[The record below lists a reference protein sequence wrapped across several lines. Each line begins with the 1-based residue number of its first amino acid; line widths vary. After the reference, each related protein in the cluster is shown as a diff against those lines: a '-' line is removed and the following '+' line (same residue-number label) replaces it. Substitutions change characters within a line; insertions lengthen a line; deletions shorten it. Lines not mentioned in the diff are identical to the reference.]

1 MRRPSER
8 ALVSVAMMSGILL
21 TAMSTTIVATA
32 APSIVRSLQGLE
44 LYSWVFSGY
53 LLTMTVTTPL
63 YGKLADVYGRKPVYL
78 GGMGIFLLGSL
89 VCGFAASIEQLVLFR
104 LLQGVGAGA
113 VQPIV
118 LTLAGDLFPLE
129 QRARIQGLFSG
140 MWALASLLGP
150 PIGGFIV
157 EGLTWPWVFWVNV
170 PAGLGSAL
178 LMALTLRETVTYRR
192 AHHLDWRGAL
202 AVAVGVSAFL
212 VALFDISG
220 TAPGNPFGAG
230 PPLALA
236 AVLLAFFL
244 WWERRAPEP
253 LLPLELFRLRIVAV
267 GVMLSFLGGL
277 IVQGVSSYSTLFVQ
291 GVLGGTPVQAGLA
304 LLPVELTWMLGSWL
318 AGRLILRHGYR
329 AVIGFGMAVAM
340 VGCFATSR
348 VGAEASVGM
357 FAAVLSITGL
367 AFGCIVPIV
376 TIAVQNAVHGSQR
389 GVATATNVFFQT
401 IGRGVGVAA
410 LGLALNVQLLALL
423 GEAAAGGG
431 TRVGAVAQLLEP
443 AQRAALAPA
452 TEAAL
457 RGALEQALDGVWLL
471 MALAALAGLAVV
483 RFLPGGR
490 AAEHVAPARAAAP
503 AE

>member
-178 LMALTLRETVTYRR
+178 QMALTLHATVTRRR

-202 AVAVGVSAFL
+202 A
-212 VALFDISG
+212 
-220 TAPGNPFGAG
+220 FGAG
-230 PPLALA
+230 
-236 AVLLAFFL
+236 
-244 WWERRAPEP
+244 
-253 LLPLELFRLRIVAV
+253 
-267 GVMLSFLGGL
+267 
-277 IVQGVSSYSTLFVQ
+277 
-291 GVLGGTPVQAGLA
+291 
-304 LLPVELTWMLGSWL
+304 LT
-318 AGRLILRHGYR
+318 
-329 AVIGFGMAVAM
+329 
-340 VGCFATSR
+340 
-348 VGAEASVGM
+348 
-357 FAAVLSITGL
+357 
-367 AFGCIVPIV
+367 
-376 TIAVQNAVHGSQR
+376 
-389 GVATATNVFFQT
+389 
-401 IGRGVGVAA
+401 
-410 LGLALNVQLLALL
+410 LGLGIIGMIRRTARLF
-423 GEAAAGGG
+423 
-431 TRVGAVAQLLEP
+431 T
-443 AQRAALAPA
+443 
-452 TEAAL
+452 
-457 RGALEQALDGVWLL
+457 
-471 MALAALAGLAVV
+471 
-483 RFLPGGR
+483 GR
-490 AAEHVAPARAAAP
+490 
-503 AE
+503 